1 MGAEQGGPRGFRVV
15 GGDEPER
22 EPREGEALAAVA
34 FGTLVLSLSA
44 SALVQ
49 LGAAPPPGESSPARP
64 NLVAAQ
70 QTIDIL
76 EMLQAKTRGNLTPDE
91 DRLLG
96 SVLHDLHLRFVE
108 ARKQSGE
115 R

>member
-1 MGAEQGGPRGFRVV
+1 MPTEQGGPRGFRVV
-15 GGDEPER
+15 EGESGDEAR
-22 EPREGEALAAVA
+22 ASEPLAPLA
-34 FGTLVLSLSA
+34 FGTLVLSLST

-49 LGAAPPPGESSPARP
+49 LGVAALPGESEPGAP

-76 EMLQAKTRGNLTPDE
+76 EMLQTKTRGNLVPDE
-91 DRLLG
+91 ERLLA

-108 ARKQSGE
+108 ARA
-115 R
+115 RR